1 MKKVRIISYPKL
13 PRAAEGMEVKGSSN
27 AKTLNWPALLA
38 QNSKKP
44 ISTRNTLTEDKGSNP
59 NLEAEL
65 GEYVVANLDG
75 SGLASGHKI
84 GGKRHYNDGTKLN
97 LPEDSFIFSRAK
109 EMALKGSEI
118 LNEFGITN
126 KKQLKKGV
134 VPADIAKKLP
144 DMNKYRTVLADPDSD
159 KMQRK
164 TAEMMLAN
172 IGLKMAKLGLAQ
184 ESLKGFP
191 QGIPKISQPYVD
203 MMNMNPEEFF
213 TQTQA
218 EPEEEGEEV
227 EETAKYGGFKKGLK
241 KYQNRGEVQF
251 GRPVRR
257 GGVAYRYNPSTNM
270 IEIINAQGRV
280 IGYGQPGTN
289 MQGTTQTTGGGTR
302 TVKTKKIVKKQN
314 IPAGAIIIDQTDSK
328 YKTKDDYIKARD
340 KAFAESGDKPVYTKD
355 KDGKYYQ
362 VNKGKYLTGKNDQEL
377 LDQQITLIKDRFSN
391 PKVAAALK
399 QKMLDAY
406 DMDKK
411 FAKDQGYLGKNPG
424 FTRADIENM
433 TDEELA
439 KKFIELN
446 ERNLKTAKL
455 FNAKKEDLKTIY
467 ECFDNDGNLLSTS
480 KCKDLPYKSLDDAF
494 KKAGVP
500 LPEKGDLR
508 NKEVGLQQLSYIG
521 FTELL
526 KDRDSGIIKDEETK
540 ELIKPFI
547 QDQLGASDEDF
558 GGKGKQKF
566 SKADAVY
573 TNTTAGEVAGIAAD
587 DIIGEGLVPDED
599 TEIEEDVTVKDP
611 QYVSQSGEAPFWK
624 QDIIRVAG
632 AMGDAARLKKYM
644 PWQATPGTF
653 IGEPSFYSPE
663 RELAKIGEQSA
674 MAMNSLATFAGPQ
687 ALSSRLSGV
696 TGQAGA
702 AAADVLGKYNNLNVG
717 VQNQFE
723 MQKAQILNQAAQQKA
738 ALKTALFDK
747 NTIANQQ
754 FDNSKALARQNIRQ
768 GYIDAITN
776 AVNAANLNLVYD
788 QYKTDPRRGGLVSF
802 TNGKP
807 VAAEYNPSDMAT
819 KFNTLKTKLPGV
831 DDATIYKLLTGD
843 RGTTA
848 SNNSQYL
855 QDLNTTM
862 NFNAGPYAQQEEV

>member
-13 PRAAEGMEVKGSSN
+13 PKAAEGMEVKGSSN

-44 ISTRNTLTEDKGSNP
+44 ISTRNTLTEDRKAKP

-75 SGLASGHKI
+75 SGLPSGHKI
-84 GGKRHYNDGTKLN
+84 GGKKHYNNGTKLN
-97 LPEDSFIFSRAK
+97 LPEDSFIFSAAR

-144 DMNKYRTVLADPDSD
+144 DMNKYRAVLADPDSD

-172 IGLKMAKLGLAQ
+172 ISLKMAKLGLAQ

-213 TQTQA
+213 TQTEA

-227 EETAKYGGFKKGLK
+227 EDTAKYGKQVGLPK
-241 KYQNRGEVQF
+241 AQF
-251 GRPVRR
+251 GRAVRR

-270 IEIINAQGRV
+270 IEIINAQGRI
-280 IGYGQPGTN
+280 IGYGRPGTN
-289 MQGTTQTTGGGTR
+289 TQGTTQTTSGGTR

-314 IPAGAIIIDQTDSK
+314 IPADAIIIDQTNPE
-328 YKTKDDYIKARD
+328 YKTKNDYIKARD

-362 VNKGKYLTGKNDQEL
+362 VNKGKYLNAKNDQEL
-377 LDQQITLIKDRFSN
+377 LDQQIKLIKDRFSN

-399 QKMLDAY
+399 QKMLEAY
-406 DMDKK
+406 DKDKE
-411 FAKDQGYLGKNPG
+411 FGKDQGYLGKQPG

-433 TDEELA
+433 TEEELA

-455 FNAKKEDLKTIY
+455 FNVNKEELKKVY
-467 ECFDNDGNLLSTS
+467 ECFDTESGKLLSNS
-480 KCKDLPYKSLDDAF
+480 KCKDVPYKTLDEAF
-494 KKAGVP
+494 AKAGLP
-500 LPEKGDLR
+500 LPQEKAAR
-508 NKEVGLQQLSYIG
+508 NKEVGIQQLSYIG

-526 KDRDSGIIKDEETK
+526 KDRDAGTIKDEETK

-547 QDQLGASDEDF
+547 QDQLGASDEKF
-558 GGKGKQKF
+558 GGKEKQNF
-566 SKADAVY
+566 SKADGVY
-573 TNTTAGEVAGIAAD
+573 TNTTAGEIAGIAGD
-587 DIIGEGLVPDED
+587 DIIGEGLVAEED

-611 QYVSQSGEAPFWK
+611 QYVSQSGEAPIFK
-624 QDIIRVAG
+624 QDLIKIAG
-632 AMGDAARLKKYM
+632 ALGDAARLKKYM
-644 PWQATPGTF
+644 AWQATPGTF
-653 IGEPSFYSPE
+653 TGEPTFYSPE

-788 QYKTDPRRGGLVSF
+788 QYKTDPRKGGLVSF

-807 VAAEYNPSDMAT
+807 VTPEYNPADMAT
-819 KFNTLKTKLPGV
+819 QFNTLKSKLPGV

-855 QDLNTTM
+855 KDLNTTM

>member
-1 MKKVRIISYPKL
+1 MKRVKIISYPKL

-44 ISTRNTLTEDKGSNP
+44 ISTRNTLTEDPRVKP
-59 NLEAEL
+59 NLEAEVD
-65 GEYVVANLDG
+65 EYVVANLDG

-84 GGKRHYNDGTKLN
+84 GGKKHYNGGTKLN
-97 LPEDSFIFSRAK
+97 LPEDSFIFSAAR

-134 VPADIAKKLP
+134 LPADIAKRLP
-144 DMNKYRTVLADPDSD
+144 DMNKYRAVLADPDSD

-172 IGLKMAKLGLAQ
+172 ISLKMAKLGLAQ

-227 EETAKYGGFKKGLK
+227 EETAKYGRQVELPKA
-241 KYQNRGEVQF
+241 QF
-251 GRPVRR
+251 GRGVRR

-280 IGYGQPGTN
+280 IGYGQPGNNT
-289 MQGTTQTTGGGTR
+289 QGTTQTTSGGTR

-314 IPAGAIIIDQTDSK
+314 IPAGAIIIDQTNPE

-340 KAFAESGDKPVYTKD
+340 KAFTEAGDKPVYTKD
-355 KDGKYYQ
+355 KNGKYYQ
-362 VNKGKYLTGKNDQEL
+362 VNKGKYLTGKTAEE
-377 LDQQITLIKDRFSN
+377 ITNQHINLIKDRFSN

-406 DMDKK
+406 DKNKD
-411 FAKDQGYLGKNPG
+411 FAKGQGYLSENPG

-433 TDEELA
+433 TEEELA

-455 FNAKKEDLKTIY
+455 FKGDKSVY
-467 ECFDNDGNLLSTS
+467 ECFDNNGELLKTS
-480 KCKDLPYKSLDDAF
+480 KCKDIGYKNLDEVFA
-494 KKAGVP
+494 KAGIP
-500 LPEKGDLR
+500 LPQEKAARD
-508 NKEVGLQQLSYIG
+508 KEVGIQQLSYIG

-526 KDRDSGIIKDEETK
+526 KDRDAGTIKDEETK
-540 ELIKPFI
+540 ELIKPFT
-547 QDQLGASDEDF
+547 QDQLGVDDEAF

-566 SKADAVY
+566 SKADRAY
-573 TNTTAGEVAGIAAD
+573 TNTTVGEVAGVAGD
-587 DIIGEGLVPDED
+587 DIIGEGIVPDED

-611 QYVSQSGEAPFWK
+611 QYVSQSGEAPFFK
-624 QDIIRVAG
+624 QDITKIAG
-632 AMGDAARLKKYM
+632 AFGDAARLKKYM
-644 PWQATPGTF
+644 AWQATPGTF
-653 IGEPSFYSPE
+653 VGEPTFYSPE

-702 AAADVLGKYNNLNVG
+702 AAADVLGKYNNLNVTA
-717 VQNQFE
+717 QNQFE
-723 MQKAQILNQAAQQKA
+723 MQKVQILNQAAQQKA

-747 NTIANQQ
+747 NTLANQQ

-788 QYKTDPRRGGLVSF
+788 QYKSDPRRGGLVSF

-807 VAAEYNPSDMAT
+807 VPPEYNPADMAT
-819 KFNTLKTKLPGV
+819 KFNALKTELPYV
-831 DDATIYKLLTGD
+831 DDAVIYKLLTGD

-848 SNNSQYL
+848 SDNSQYL
-855 QDLNTTM
+855 KDLNTTM
-862 NFNAGPYAQQEEV
+862 NFNTGPYAQEEEV